1 MVLGNVRLLHDESEH
16 QVALLE
22 QVNVWLERKGQGV

>member
-22 QVNVWLERKGQGV
+22 QVNAWLERKGQGV

>member
-1 MVLGNVRLLHDESEH
+1 MALGNVHLLHDESEH

-22 QVNVWLERKGQGV
+22 QVNVWLVRKSQGM